1 MKTFIKGL
9 IITGLIV
16 VGFWG
21 LIELLNV
28 GMDKEEQVICYKLQS
43 QALQYPDYW
52 ITLTQKEMC
61 DYHGIFINAPV
72 FEQELKD

>member
-9 IITGLIV
+9 IITGFIV

-21 LIELLNV
+21 LIELLNI
-28 GMDKEEQVICYKLQS
+28 GMDKEEQVTCLKLQA
-43 QALQYPDYW
+43 QALEYPDYW
-52 ITLTQKEMC
+52 ITATHKEMC

-72 FEQELKD
+72 LE